1 MRVRLQSYVIFFLHA
16 EPREE
21 SGSHTRLD
29 SSLTLSLSFLFS
41 LTSLLRPPSLS
52 PLLRV
57 PLSQR
62 RPPSVPLPQPAVPLP
77 LFLPHRRRR
86 FPYPSA
92 STPSLSPNRRR
103 RFPSSPT
110 GDATS
115 PAPQPGRPSPGS
127 RRLSRGALT
136 PSSPWPAR
144 LGGGTLLAAHGG
156 APAKPPWS
164 QGSGVLGSDEQWR
177 R

>member
-1 MRVRLQSYVIFFLHA
+1 MCRLK
-16 EPREE
+16 E
-21 SGSHTRLD
+21 
-29 SSLTLSLSFLFS
+29 SSLSDEGKTTVLRNFLPPRGAERRERFARASRFFPDLISFFLFS

-52 PLLRV
+52 PPLRV

-62 RPPSVPLPQPAVPLP
+62 RPLSVPLPQPAVPLP

-110 GDATS
+110 GDAAS

-136 PSSPWPAR
+136 PSSPWPAVPFPR
-144 LGGGTLLAAHGG
+144 LAASS
-156 APAKPPWS
+156 P
-164 QGSGVLGSDEQWR
+164 Q
-177 R
+177 